1 MATISNFRICLSS
14 EVDSKPIVNGSYL
27 FSTDN
32 TTLYFDEN
40 DNRVLLSIDI
50 EFIGNEY
57 DRLNII
63 NPESNKLYIVFNSG
77 KVYIYNGDWKCLNKT
92 TEYFSIH
99 NVSLEENQVT
109 NISDSR
115 IKGTDTA
122 VFIPYPEIIDLA
134 INDITCICSDGYVYV
149 QNDNS
154 YVLNGIIEV
163 TTIE

>member
-1 MATISNFRICLSS
+1 MATISNFRICLSN
-14 EVDSKPIVNGSYL
+14 EVDTKPIVNGSYL

-77 KVYIYNGDWKCLNKT
+77 KVYIYNEDWRCLNKT

-134 INDITCICSDGYVYV
+134 INDITCTCSDGYVSV

-154 YVLNGIIEV
+154 YVLNGVIEV